1 MLGDNNNWTQETVMI
16 NEVGIHNIM
25 LSGAIGNKA
34 ALKLK
39 GSGIINSVRLTE
51 KQVPAIDHNT
61 TGISVT
67 GIQTEYVR
75 AGDYDSKIHIV
86 GNVDKRPI
94 EPDSPFYYSRG
105 FQGSIDD
112 VSVKLVEEKWTFDS
126 EPSGESYVDQPTG
139 RIVTIGTGP
148 NNRGIAH
155 ISFAVTEGAH
165 YKLYLDV
172 DRPTASTIKVGPAPD
187 DSQYAFFEVAED
199 STLDHRDLVFT
210 AQATGIC
217 YLTLATKGSGFTYW
231 DNVSVKTIPN
241 LSSDEYLLLGRA
253 LNVFGMPIGGEE
265 RWKQHHIDSENLDYT
280 GQVLTGFRT
289 MESYGENVVE
299 HYYDAQTRA
308 DELMD
313 NREIAMT
320 FISEHIALAGDVI
333 LVEGLNFSSDMTIS
347 IGDADGVLVPQ
358 VITYVHTPTLISF
371 VVDPTT
377 PLVPSDF
384 ILTDNVTGTQVH
396 LVDLFTR
403 IV

>member
-1 MLGDNNNWTQETVMI
+1 M
-16 NEVGIHNIM
+16 
-25 LSGAIGNKA
+25 
-34 ALKLK
+34 
-39 GSGIINSVRLTE
+39 
-51 KQVPAIDHNT
+51 
-61 TGISVT
+61 
-67 GIQTEYVR
+67 
-75 AGDYDSKIHIV
+75 
-86 GNVDKRPI
+86 
-94 EPDSPFYYSRG
+94 
-105 FQGSIDD
+105 
-112 VSVKLVEEKWTFDS
+112 
-126 EPSGESYVDQPTG
+126 
-139 RIVTIGTGP
+139 
-148 NNRGIAH
+148 
-155 ISFAVTEGAH
+155 
-165 YKLYLDV
+165 
-172 DRPTASTIKVGPAPD
+172 
-187 DSQYAFFEVAED
+187 
-199 STLDHRDLVFT
+199 DHRDLVFT